1 MKILDGV
8 QTANEILVDVKSRI
22 EFLKVTKQLH
32 LAIIIVGD
40 DYGSKMYVSMKKK
53 KAAEVGIECSIFS
66 FEADVSTL
74 EIITKIQKLNSD
86 SLYTGIMVQL
96 PLPSQIDTIEVVN
109 SIDYRK
115 DVDGL
120 GAYNLGRIFQKKPF
134 IIPATALGVMRL
146 LEKYKISLEG
156 KNAVIIGT
164 SPYIGKPLAGLLLNR
179 RSTVT
184 LCHRST
190 VNLKEVTQGADVLI
204 SAMGNPKMLT
214 RDWIKEGVV
223 LLDVGISKDPITGK
237 VCGDFDF
244 ENVKD
249 KCSYI
254 TPVPGGVGPMTIASL
269 LENVVTIGAI

>member
-1 MKILDGV
+1 MKILDGI
-8 QTANEILVDVKSRI
+8 QIANEILADVK
-22 EFLKVTKQLH
+22 LKVELEKWKIKPH

-40 DYGSKMYVSMKKK
+40 DYGSKMYVAMKKK
-53 KAAEVGIECSIFS
+53 RANEVGIECTVFAFDTNS
-66 FEADVSTL
+66 STI
-74 EIITKIQKLNSD
+74 EIIEKIKELNLND
-86 SLYTGIMVQL
+86 TYTGIMVQL

-109 SIDYRK
+109 SIVFSK

-120 GAYNLGRIFQKKPF
+120 GAYNLGRIFQKKAY
-134 IIPATALGVMRL
+134 IVPATALGVIRL

-190 VNLKEVTQGADVLI
+190 INLKSITQKADILI
-204 SAMGNPKMLT
+204 SAMGNPKMIT
-214 RDWIKEGVV
+214 EDWIKEGAV
-223 LLDVGISKDPITGK
+223 LIDVGISKDPKTGK

-244 ENVKD
+244 ESVKD

-269 LENVVTIGAI
+269 LENVISIG